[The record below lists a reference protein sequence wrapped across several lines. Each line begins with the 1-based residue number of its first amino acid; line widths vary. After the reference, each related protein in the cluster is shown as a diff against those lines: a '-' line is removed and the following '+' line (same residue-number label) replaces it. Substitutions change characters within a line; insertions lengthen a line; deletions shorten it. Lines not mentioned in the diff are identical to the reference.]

1 MNLDPRNFNYED
13 GYDYDY
19 GYDNDFDYDYGNDY
33 SAREQAQNDMLDY
46 TQELYES
53 GRIDKT
59 QRDEMRMGA

>member
-1 MNLDPRNFNYED
+1 MNLDPRFYGFDDTDDIYED
-13 GYDYDY
+13 DYSADY
-19 GYDNDFDYDYGNDY
+19 SDY

>member
-1 MNLDPRNFNYED
+1 MKGPRNFYD
-13 GYDYDY
+13 DDFGYDEFDDFEFE
-19 GYDNDFDYDYGNDY
+19 DNNY